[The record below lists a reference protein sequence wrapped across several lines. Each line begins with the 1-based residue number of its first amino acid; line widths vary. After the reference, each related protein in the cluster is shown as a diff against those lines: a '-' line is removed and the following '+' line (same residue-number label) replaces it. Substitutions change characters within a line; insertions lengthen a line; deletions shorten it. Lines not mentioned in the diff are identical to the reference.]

1 MPLTDTHIRSLKPDS
16 KPRKYF
22 DGGGLFLYVPT
33 SGSKLWRM
41 AYRYNGKS
49 KLLSFGEYPTVS
61 LRDARERREDAR
73 RLLAKGIDPS
83 EQKREAKQAR
93 ITAERESFQNIARE
107 WHETRMAEFSEKHRG
122 TVMYRLETYIFPSIG
137 KTHIAKL
144 ETRDVMDVVK
154 PLEQRGNHETSRR
167 VLQIINQVFRYAVIT
182 GRAKH
187 NVAADLRGALRP
199 RKTVHRAA
207 VLEPEK
213 VGQLLRD
220 IDNYEGYFPLVCAL
234 KLAPLVFTRPTEL
247 RAAQWQ
253 EFDLEAKEW
262 RIPAERM
269 KMRRQHLVP
278 LSVRTGVV
286 HSPGASEIL
295 RRREIPFPLHSHRN
309 PSPVGYDH
317 AQRPPAHGL
326 PETRNERARLPFHR
340 VHAAQ
345 RTRL

>member
-1 MPLTDTHIRSLKPDS
+1 
-16 KPRKYF
+16 
-22 DGGGLFLYVPT
+22 
-33 SGSKLWRM
+33 
-41 AYRYNGKS
+41 
-49 KLLSFGEYPTVS
+49 
-61 LRDARERREDAR
+61 
-73 RLLAKGIDPS
+73 
-83 EQKREAKQAR
+83 
-93 ITAERESFQNIARE
+93 
-107 WHETRMAEFSEKHRG
+107 MAEFSEKHRG

-220 IDNYEGYFPLVCAL
+220 IDNYEGLFPSGLRSETGSSG
-234 KLAPLVFTRPTEL
+234 FTRPTEL

-262 RIPAERM
+262 RIPPNA
-269 KMRRQHLVP
+269 
-278 LSVRTGVV
+278 
-286 HSPGASEIL
+286 
-295 RRREIPFPLHSHRN
+295 
-309 PSPVGYDH
+309 
-317 AQRPPAHGL
+317 
-326 PETRNERARLPFHR
+326 
-340 VHAAQ
+340 
-345 RTRL
+345 